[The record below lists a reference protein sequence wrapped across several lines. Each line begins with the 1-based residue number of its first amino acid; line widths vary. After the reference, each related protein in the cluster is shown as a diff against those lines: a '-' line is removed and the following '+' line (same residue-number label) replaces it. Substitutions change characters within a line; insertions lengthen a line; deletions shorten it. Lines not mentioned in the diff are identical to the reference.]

1 MIAAHDH
8 VISFI
13 PPFLH
18 PIIAKAC
25 LKVGRN
31 MTTSSYNH
39 PDIVAMN
46 DQIKAKGLIFLNEC
60 GLDPGI
66 DIMSTMKVVHEAQ

>member
-1 MIAAHDH
+1 MAQKIADRDTKHIKAAYLDINDKVMLEAMIKEHDH

-25 LKVGRN
+25 LNAGRN
-31 MTTSSYNH
+31 LTTSSYQN
-39 PDIVAMN
+39 P
-46 DQIKAKGLIFLNEC
+46 E
-60 GLDPGI
+60 
-66 DIMSTMKVVHEAQ
+66 IMKFAD